1 MPFPFVEV
9 CTLFQRLEVLEL
21 REPPLLPDEKSLQ
34 TRLTVDSW
42 FKSHRSAISALTVEG
57 AVGLLSALLPEKR
70 TDRVYGMQA
79 PGLCRILARCLKLQA
94 HRAKDLRA
102 YTQPGRGDLAA
113 CLERVLDT
121 GGPPARPPVTLEEV
135 DDLLTTLAGHSI
147 FSDPLDTAITTR
159 LV

>member
-57 AVGLLSALLPEKR
+57 AIGLLSALLPEKR
-70 TDRVYGMQA
+70 TDRVYVMQA

-113 CLERVLDT
+113 CLE
-121 GGPPARPPVTLEEV
+121 
-135 DDLLTTLAGHSI
+135 
-147 FSDPLDTAITTR
+147 
-159 LV
+159 